1 MISRFIVFTFF
12 AAFCCCADN
21 HNSLPDDIRI
31 VGGRDASVEEYPWQI
46 TLRRKPSEVDSFR
59 HSCGGSVL
67 NERIVLTAAHCVVD
81 RIEKQYVVVAGT
93 SHRTGNDGVLTRVA
107 KFVWHER
114 YNGSIYDNDVALILL
129 ESPLPLNKHSITP
142 VSLATTAPNAGD
154 VVTITGWGA
163 LKEGSASPEVLQS
176 VDIPIV
182 SNEECAEKY
191 DPSPILESMI
201 CAGIPVGGKD
211 SCQGDSGG
219 PLVIKNVQYG
229 IVSWGRGCA
238 RATHPGV
245 YSSVANLKPW
255 IDKNVEELLKN
266 GL

>member
-1 MISRFIVFTFF
+1 MLRFVVFALFV
-12 AAFCCCADN
+12 ALSCGAEN
-21 HNSLPDDIRI
+21 RLSDDTRI
-31 VGGRDASVEEYPWQI
+31 VGGRDTSIEEYPWQI
-46 TLRRKPSEVDSFR
+46 TLRRKGSPELTFK

-67 NERIVLTAAHCVVD
+67 NERVVLTAAHCIIN
-81 RIEKQYVVVAGT
+81 RNPKEYVVVAGT
-93 SHRTGNDGVLTRVA
+93 SHKSGSDGVLTRVA

-114 YNGSIYDNDVALILL
+114 YNSSIYDNDVALIHL
-129 ESPLPLNKHSITP
+129 ESPLPLNHHSIVP
-142 VSLATTAPNAGD
+142 VSLASEIPNAGD

-163 LKEGSASPEVLQS
+163 LKEGGASPEVLQA

-182 SNEECAEKY
+182 SNEECAVKY

-245 YSSVANLKPW
+245 YSSVANLKSW
-255 IDKNVEELLKN
+255 IDTNVAELLKN
-266 GL
+266 